1 MKAAKQGKGVG
12 LGAKI
17 RICLYMCIGLVALV
31 AVPSPLFADS
41 HCFDPPPF
49 QYQSCGSVA
58 PVETFTVNSTGLLNG
73 VYGVFE
79 GFSANFADGVYA
91 LQFRNG
97 SQINQS
103 AETATNQ
110 VLGIDTVLSFFTAAQ
125 LQSGDQIEF
134 VLDVQNDPN
143 GRDLLYSNELTKN
156 KDGLNHMWGL
166 SLTGAANCAPGQPTT
181 CAYVGFED
189 LPSAE
194 HTDWDYNDFEMWV
207 YGADISPGANSGV
220 PEPSSLLLLTGAPLA
235 FAFRILR
242 NKRR

>member
-1 MKAAKQGKGVG
+1 MKAATQRKGVG
-12 LGAKI
+12 IAMKV
-17 RICLYMCIGLVALV
+17 RICSYLCIGFVALV

-58 PVETFTVNSTGLLNG
+58 PEETFTVNSAGLQNG
-73 VYGVFE
+73 VFGVFE
-79 GFSANFADGVYA
+79 GFSANFADSVYA

-97 SQINQS
+97 SQIAQS
-103 AETATNQ
+103 LETATNQ
-110 VLGIDTVLSFFTAAQ
+110 VLVKDTVLPFFTAAQ

-143 GRDLLYSNELTKN
+143 GRDFLYSNELTKN
-156 KDGLNHMWGL
+156 KDGLNHMWGE
-166 SLTGAANCAPGQPTT
+166 SLTGAVNCAPGQPTT

-189 LPSAE
+189 LPSSE

-207 YGADISPGANSGV
+207 YGADISPGAKSGV

-235 FAFRILR
+235 GALRILR